1 MIFSTTLA
9 VCQADAAAWKA
20 VVGPGAAP
28 EEMAGTALEADP
40 GATARNRRQCTGCSR
55 LQSVRGREKIRH
67 TGAADVTTETMRKRR
82 TTDAYRS
89 HSQSWTWL
97 RST

>member
-1 MIFSTTLA
+1 MPPATAMPTLPA
-9 VCQADAAAWKA
+9 PSCASSAAA
-20 VVGPGAAP
+20 AA
-28 EEMAGTALEADP
+28 AAA
-40 GATARNRRQCTGCSR
+40 AAAS
-55 LQSVRGREKIRH
+55 
-67 TGAADVTTETMRKRR
+67 GAADVTAETMRKRR